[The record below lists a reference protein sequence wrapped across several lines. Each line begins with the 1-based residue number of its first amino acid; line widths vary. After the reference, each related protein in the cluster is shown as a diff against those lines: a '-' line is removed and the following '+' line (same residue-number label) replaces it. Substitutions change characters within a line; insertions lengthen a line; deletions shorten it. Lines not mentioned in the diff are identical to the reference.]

1 MPTGPQ
7 SPALALLELDS
18 VAAGIVTGD
27 AMVKR
32 AEVSVLRAGT
42 AHPGKY
48 LVLVAGPV
56 AEVEEALEAG
66 LESAAGELLDHVFL
80 PHAHPDLA
88 AALNS
93 SPTRQAPGDALG
105 ILETCTVAPLL
116 SAVDR
121 ALKGAAVQLTELRL
135 ADDLGGKAYALLVGE
150 VTDVEAAFEAALDG
164 LPAAARRAERIVPRL
179 HDEMRTGLE
188 RGATL
193 RSRLTEGA

>member
-1 MPTGPQ
+1 
-7 SPALALLELDS
+7 

-32 AEVSVLRAGT
+32 AAVTVLRAGT
-42 AHPGKY
+42 VHPGKY

-56 AEVEEALEAG
+56 AEVEEALAAG
-66 LESAAGELLDHVFL
+66 LESAEGELIDHVFL
-80 PHAHPDLA
+80 PHAHPDLS
-88 AALNS
+88 AAL
-93 SPTRQAPGDALG
+93 TRPPKGRAPGDALG

-116 SAVDR
+116 AAVDR

-135 ADDLGGKAYALLVGE
+135 ADDLGGKAYALLAGE

-193 RSRLTEGA
+193 RSHLAEDA